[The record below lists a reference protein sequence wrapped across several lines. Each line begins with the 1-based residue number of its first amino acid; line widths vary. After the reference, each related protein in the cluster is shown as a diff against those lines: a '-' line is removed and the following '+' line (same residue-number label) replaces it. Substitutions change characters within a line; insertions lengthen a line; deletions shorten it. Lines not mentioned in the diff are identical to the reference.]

1 MKNIIEYFYRIAIK
15 KIVYKDDFY
24 IIITDD
30 SKYIFKDIDSNNI
43 YFLKEIQKYYYNIF
57 HRIILNFYNEVVT
70 DYNGKKYI
78 LMKINV
84 IENRNVNIQDI
95 IYVSQLLNFNNGY
108 LRDIDKLWK
117 YKIDKFESYIVSKE
131 SDLPMRE
138 YYDYFIGLGENA
150 IFYYGYV
157 NKNKITYGFTYKRIY
172 KEDTLYDLYDPTN
185 IIVGPIVRG
194 IAEYIKMSFFYGDV
208 VSIDDI
214 LKINFNY
221 DDAILF
227 ISRLLFPTY
236 FFDLYKKDGC
246 ENIEK
251 MKNIIFKSCS
261 YEKYVYS
268 IIEGLKKRQINL
280 PQISWI
286 NN

>member
-208 VSIDDI
+208 VSINDI
-214 LKINFNY
+214 LKINFSY

>member
-1 MKNIIEYFYRIAIK
+1 MKNIIEYFYRITIK

-108 LRDIDKLWK
+108 LRDNDKLWK

-150 IFYYGYV
+150 IFYYGYA

-246 ENIEK
+246 ENKEK

-261 YEKYVYS
+261 YEKYVHS